1 MILSLDISTTIT
13 GVSFFKD
20 EKLTDYF
27 AIRLSKIKHEDKFEE
42 LILKANEV
50 INQIKKNI
58 NLNKVNLI
66 VIEEPI
72 MNSMNRNT
80 VNTLLKFNTMISTML
95 RMDNKEIIF
104 QNVNHVRSWLFKNN
118 ESNAES
124 DKKQR
129 TIEIVNKLYKLDLI
143 KSQNDIADAIMHAH
157 YYLKNN

>member
-27 AIRLSKIKHEDKFEE
+27 AIKLSKIKHEDKFEE

-95 RMDNKEIIF
+95 RMDNKDVVF

-118 ESNAES
+118 ESNTES